1 MLLHSKVDLAVD
13 EESANVLR
21 LVGVGFDC
29 AHLQQCR
36 HEDYYAIVEVMVV
49 KDALALIP
57 YDKVQGLGEDGPEN
71 AHFFCLLAL
80 QLHLSVFRSDQAQ
93 PKHAL

>member
-13 EESANVLR
+13 EESADVLR
-21 LVGVGFDC
+21 LVGVGFDG

-36 HEDYYAIVEVMVV
+36 HEYYYAIVEVMVV
-49 KDALALIP
+49 KDALALIS
-57 YDKVQGLGEDGPEN
+57 YDKVQGLGEDGTEN